1 MQPKKE
7 NYWVMFRWLL
17 LLNVVLITAI
27 VLARPSKSTTIK
39 KEAPCCSSRKL
50 NADVMNAITVR
61 LM

>member
-7 NYWVMFRWLL
+7 NYWFMFRWLL

-27 VLARPSKSTTIK
+27 VLAHPAKNNSVKND
-39 KEAPCCSSRKL
+39 EPCCNSKKIKAEVL
-50 NADVMNAITVR
+50 NAITVR